1 MLRLSKKVDYAI
13 ILLSHLGEQEQ
24 PVSAQEMATHYELP
38 QPMIANILK
47 VLANSQLVCSIRGAQ
62 GGYTLQRPAPEITLA
77 EIVRVVD
84 GPFNFVECAHDDA
97 GCRVAAT
104 CPTRTPLQALHS
116 RLHDFMASVTLDSLM
131 RHHELQP
138 V

>member
-13 ILLSHLGEQEQ
+13 ILLSHLGEAST
-24 PVSAQEMATHYELP
+24 PVSAQEMASHYQLP

-47 VLANSQLVCSIRGAQ
+47 QLAASRLVESTRGAQ
-62 GGYTLQRPAPEITLA
+62 GGYVLHRPAKLISLA

-84 GPFNFVECAHDDA
+84 GPFNFVECVHDASD
-97 GCRVAAT
+97 CRVAAT
-104 CPTRTPLQALHS
+104 CPTRTPLQALHG
-116 RLHDFMASVTLDSLM
+116 RLQEFMESVTLESLIQQ
-131 RHHELQP
+131 HVLQP